1 MYTVDRRKFSKKP
14 PHGSAQRSFVEFI
27 LEPLY
32 KLFAQV
38 VGDVDSTLPA
48 ALDELGIHLTREEL
62 KMNIRPLLRLVCG
75 RFLNDFSGELLFMQ
89 DIKFILLLTFISFL
103 NSEVEL
109 NIKYQWLIDSII
121 LLNLII
127 FSWVR

>member
-109 NIKYQWLIDSII
+109 NIKYQW
-121 LLNLII
+121 
-127 FSWVR
+127 

>member
-75 RFLNDFSGELLFMQ
+75 RFLNDFSGELVHLFVN
-89 DIKFILLLTFISFL
+89 KCSLLQNSIVYANHLIYSVTFISSFF
-103 NSEVEL
+103 N
-109 NIKYQWLIDSII
+109 
-121 LLNLII
+121 
-127 FSWVR
+127 

>member
-75 RFLNDFSGELLFMQ
+75 RFLNDFSGKLPIVYASQL
-89 DIKFILLLTFISFL
+89 IYSVTYIYKFFKFR
-103 NSEVEL
+103 
-109 NIKYQWLIDSII
+109 
-121 LLNLII
+121 
-127 FSWVR
+127 SWVKY